1 MLVTAHPTQ
10 ICQYP
15 NRSSS
20 RSPSHQ
26 QGLTQQEPQD
36 PWSLIC
42 AMVGQLDHCSCA
54 SKDSGRFMS
63 SLNPT
68 LCKRRTV
75 AGYHSLPPP
84 KDSARRVPWAVSPRS
99 GETQAGG
106 TLYGFP
112 LFSVTQHCVRSL
124 CAHLVGVFQP
134 PGPWST
140 CMGFVFLPPSQIS
153 VLVLQGLLLLLTP
166 SFLPF
171 KIGSGY
177 VAQAS
182 LEFFILP

>member
-1 MLVTAHPTQ
+1 
-10 ICQYP
+10 
-15 NRSSS
+15 
-20 RSPSHQ
+20 
-26 QGLTQQEPQD
+26 
-36 PWSLIC
+36 
-42 AMVGQLDHCSCA
+42 MVGQLDHCSRA

-112 LFSVTQHCVRSL
+112 LFSATQHCVRSL
-124 CAHLVGVFQP
+124 YAHLVRVFQP

-140 CMGFVFLPPSQIS
+140 CMGFVFFAPITDICPGTSRPHPPRPPKHHRPLGTKYFKCQRLWETSYSNHHMTPRIN
-153 VLVLQGLLLLLTP
+153 LVFCACVC
-166 SFLPF
+166 FL
-171 KIGSGY
+171 Y
-177 VAQAS
+177 AS
-182 LEFFILP
+182 SRGHFHC